1 MDDKTLENYVEYL
14 KKLFLRPIIKKS
26 LSGEDDDTNV
36 GDIERYRQWCINH
49 LYTLLKDPRVKR
61 SDGWIQLILDIFI
74 EYGFFT
80 SKNDAHHSRTKKFF
94 PLQGNDAEDEKME
107 RFDEKLSEIFKT
119 KKKELAK
126 KI

>member
-1 MDDKTLENYVEYL
+1 DKRKAVVILCQLFKSTNYNDFDKITKTQIVKNIFMEMDDKTLENYVEYL

-80 SKNDAHHSRTKKFF
+80 SKNDA
-94 PLQGNDAEDEKME
+94 
-107 RFDEKLSEIFKT
+107 
-119 KKKELAK
+119 
-126 KI
+126 